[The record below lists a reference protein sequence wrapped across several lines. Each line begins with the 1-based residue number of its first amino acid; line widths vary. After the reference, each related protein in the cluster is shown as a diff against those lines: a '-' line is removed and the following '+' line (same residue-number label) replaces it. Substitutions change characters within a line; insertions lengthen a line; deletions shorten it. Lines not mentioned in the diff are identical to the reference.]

1 MCLGCVFI
9 YSIERGFILPAT
21 VKMVLLFLGG
31 GGRITWLV
39 ELPWSGIEPMPPA
52 LVVWSLNHW
61 TRLPGKSHFSFNRWV
76 KPIHLLLIWLIY
88 WSQICHIIFC
98 YNTCM
103 YYVIFIVSLY
113 GESLCYYFLNSFGI
127 FQRLK
132 LILAVK
138 CMFIPFTTQSPH
150 FVFLHNHH
158 Y

>member
-9 YSIERGFILPAT
+9 YSIERGFILSAT

-31 GGRITWLV
+31 GAGGCITWLV

-113 GESLCYYFLNSFGI
+113 GESPLLLLFKFLWYFS
-127 FQRLK
+127 K
-132 LILAVK
+132 A
-138 CMFIPFTTQSPH
+138 
-150 FVFLHNHH
+150 
-158 Y
+158 